1 MGLEYASEKL
11 GAAIGMMAQS
21 TAPLQKRLEYAFMTF
36 HPMRPDEDLPT
47 EELKSLY
54 GEIIDMLT
62 ADKSDSHAG
71 YVPTT
76 TARMSDEMA
85 ASVIEKIV
93 VLDTL
98 VHLERLHR
106 ASTR

>member
-11 GAAIGMMAQS
+11 GSAIGMMAQS
-21 TAPLQKRLEYAFMTF
+21 TAPLQKRLEHAFMTF
-36 HPMRPDEDLPT
+36 HPIRPDEDLPT

-54 GEIIDMLT
+54 ADITEALT
-62 ADKSDSHAG
+62 ADKSDSHSG

-76 TARMSDEMA
+76 TSRMSDEMA

-93 VLDTL
+93 ALGTL
-98 VHLERLHR
+98 VYLERLDR
-106 ASTR
+106 VRST